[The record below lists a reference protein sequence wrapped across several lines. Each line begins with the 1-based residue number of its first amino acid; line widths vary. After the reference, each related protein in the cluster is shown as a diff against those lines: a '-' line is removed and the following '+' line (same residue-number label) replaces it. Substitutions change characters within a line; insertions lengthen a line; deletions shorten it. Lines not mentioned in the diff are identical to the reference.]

1 MKGITVAFA
10 IGLTLASLALP
21 ASLVRADDAGDAAVE
36 VALTKS
42 ARATLTTLLDQLA
55 SPDRNMRRAA
65 ARSIDGLAS
74 ATTPTS
80 ATAAMAGELARL
92 RPGRPPAEITAL
104 LAQLHPSPSMP
115 LDGGV
120 EDRLEPL
127 LDLPPSG
134 AGYVEAISTLCLLRA
149 LAHIATPEAVA
160 TFAPLALDARG
171 AFAVDVQRYLS
182 TLGER
187 ASAGLVLMS
196 HSRSPAQAKWA
207 SAELEA
213 LGKRTPGDA
222 VQTKSKE
229 VLADVL
235 LAYGATRDADALP
248 VVMSFVN
255 ADRRVVRDAARESI
269 ARYDDLATPK
279 LREAYG
285 LLAGEAAPPDW
296 APAWLRQKLFE
307 ALDRVR
313 LEDVDARV
321 KSGLSLTAEGK
332 LEEAVAAFD
341 DVLAR
346 QPDWDKKAELV
357 PAYVFLGQ
365 SLVATDPSRARF
377 LLEKALRLDPAGPRA
392 PEVESALAF
401 LEGKELEKRGIADV
415 EPFRRALEKDP
426 SNAAAGAELLR
437 LAEEN
442 LATEKRWNRRL
453 WMAGAALV
461 MLSFL
466 VLFVGGRR
474 GIRSRVGRRTG

>member
-1 MKGITVAFA
+1 
-10 IGLTLASLALP
+10 
-21 ASLVRADDAGDAAVE
+21 
-36 VALTKS
+36 
-42 ARATLTTLLDQLA
+42 
-55 SPDRNMRRAA
+55 
-65 ARSIDGLAS
+65 
-74 ATTPTS
+74 
-80 ATAAMAGELARL
+80 MAGELARL
-92 RPGRPPAEITAL
+92 RGGRPPAEIAAL
-104 LAQLHPSPSMP
+104 LTRLPPPSPA
-115 LDGGV
+115 DGGAD
-120 EDRLEPL
+120 DRLEPL
-127 LDLPPSG
+127 LDLQPDG
-134 AGYVEAISTLCLLRA
+134 AAYVETLSVLCLLRA

-160 TFAPLALDARG
+160 TLAPVALDARG

-182 TLGER
+182 ALGER

-235 LAYGATRDADALP
+235 VAYGATKDADALP
-248 VVMSFVN
+248 VVMSFIN
-255 ADRRVVRDAARESI
+255 ADRRIVRDAARESI
-269 ARYDDLATPK
+269 ARYDDLAGPK

-296 APAWLRQKLFE
+296 PPVWLRQKLFE

-321 KSGLSLTAEGK
+321 KSGLRLTSEGN

-346 QPDWDKKAELV
+346 QPDWDRKAELV

-365 SLVATDPSRARF
+365 SLVATDPARARF
-377 LLEKALRLDPAGPRA
+377 LLEKALRLDPLGPRA
-392 PEVESALAF
+392 PQVESALAF
-401 LEGKELEKRGIADV
+401 LEGKELEKRGITDV

-437 LAEEN
+437 LAEDT
-442 LATEKRWNRRL
+442 LATEKRWQRRL
-453 WMAGAALV
+453 WMGGGALV
-461 MLSFL
+461 AVSFL

-474 GIRSRVGRRTG
+474 SVRSRVGRRTG